1 MARTSASQ
9 AENTGSTPIRGAMLI
24 WIYSLISVIT
34 VSLISLIGV
43 FSFSFGIEKIKKA
56 SLFLVSFAVGGL
68 FGDAIIHLLPETFK
82 ELGFGLLPSLLIV
95 SGILLFFILERF
107 LRWRHC
113 HTQDCPDHKKDV
125 ASMILIGDAVH
136 NMIDGMIIAASFLT
150 SIPLGLATTIAV
162 VFHEIPNEIGEFG
175 VLIHSGFS
183 AKKALL
189 FNFLSGLTAIFGTV
203 IVLIIGSRISDFSS
217 FLLPITAGGFLYIAG
232 SDLLPELHHDVKL
245 STSLWQMVL
254 IILGISIMAS
264 LTLLE

>member
-1 MARTSASQ
+1 M
-9 AENTGSTPIRGAMLI
+9 I
-24 WIYSLISVIT
+24 WLYSLISVAII
-34 VSLISLIGV
+34 SLISLIGV
-43 FSFSFGIEKIKKA
+43 FSLSFGIEKIKKA

-82 ELGFGLLPSLLIV
+82 GLGFGLLPSLLIIF
-95 SGILLFFILERF
+95 GILLFFILERF

-113 HTQDCPDHKKDV
+113 HEIDCPGHEKAV
-125 ASMILIGDAVH
+125 ASMMLIGDAAH
-136 NMIDGMIIAASFLT
+136 NLIDGMIIAASFLT

-189 FNFLSGLTAIFGTV
+189 FNFLSGLTAILGAV
-203 IVLIIGSRISDFSS
+203 IVLIIGSRISNFSL

-232 SDLLPELHHDVKL
+232 SDLLPELHHDVSFK
-245 STSLWQMVL
+245 TSFWQMLL
-254 IILGISIMAS
+254 ILLGIGIMA
-264 LTLLE
+264 LLITLE

>member
-1 MARTSASQ
+1 MS
-9 AENTGSTPIRGAMLI
+9 I
-24 WIYSLISVIT
+24 WIYSLVSVII

-43 FSFSFGIEKIKKA
+43 FSLSFGIERIKKA

-95 SGILLFFILERF
+95 SGILLFFVLERF

-113 HTQDCPDHKKDV
+113 HEIDCPDHKKDM
-125 ASMILIGDAVH
+125 ASIILIGDAVH
-136 NMIDGMIIAASFLT
+136 NLIDGMIIAASFLT

-183 AKKALL
+183 AQKALL
-189 FNFLSGLTAIFGTV
+189 SNFLSGLTAIVGAV
-203 IVLIIGSRISDFSS
+203 IVLIVGSRVSNFSL

-232 SDLLPELHHDVKL
+232 SDLLPELHHEVNL

-254 IILGISIMAS
+254 IVLGIGIMAL
-264 LTLLE
+264 LTLFG